1 MTFITVRTEVEVE
14 VDLAEIDTEDLASE
28 LELRRLRGTQEAP
41 ADTDD
46 LTTVA
51 RHLIERLHHAVRMH
65 RDDERDE
72 AIRHIVD
79 QGIGRIL

>member
-1 MTFITVRTEVEVE
+1 MTFITVKTEVE
-14 VDLAEIDTEDLASE
+14 VDLADIDTEDLASE
-28 LELRRLRGTQEAP
+28 LELRRLRGTPEAP
-41 ADTDD
+41 ANTDD
-46 LTTVA
+46 LATVA